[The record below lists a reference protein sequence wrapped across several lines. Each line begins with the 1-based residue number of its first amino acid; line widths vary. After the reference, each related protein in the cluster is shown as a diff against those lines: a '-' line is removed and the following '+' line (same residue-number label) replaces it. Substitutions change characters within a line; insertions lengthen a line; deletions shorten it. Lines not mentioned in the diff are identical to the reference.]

1 MERATGVEPASAG
14 WKPTAQPA
22 LPDTL
27 NERTWQPRLESN
39 QRASVLET
47 EPAPPP
53 RGRLGGRGDSNS
65 DLPIHTRASCQL
77 NDRPHNGALRRR
89 RADVRSLQRGAR
101 CASMQGRGHDGNC
114 TRSSRGA
121 NPAHSAIRTALLR
134 DAGYCCLHSVANVRV
149 GGADGIRTRDV
160 ARDRGARTASPL
172 QLREIG
178 SGRRNPHLERVMSPL
193 PHSSA

>member
-1 MERATGVEPASAG
+1 MERATGVESASAG
-14 WKPTAQPA
+14 WKTTAQPA

-27 NERTWQPRLESN
+27 NERMWQPRLESN

-65 DLPIHTRASCQL
+65 DLPIHSRASCQL

-89 RADVRSLQRGAR
+89 RADFRSLQRNTR
-101 CASMQGRGHDGNC
+101 CASLQGRGHDGNC
-114 TRSSRGA
+114 TRSS
-121 NPAHSAIRTALLR
+121 
-134 DAGYCCLHSVANVRV
+134 HSVANVRV
-149 GGADGIRTRDV
+149 GGADGFRTRDV

>member
-1 MERATGVEPASAG
+1 M
-14 WKPTAQPA
+14 
-22 LPDTL
+22 
-27 NERTWQPRLESN
+27 WQPRLESN

-53 RGRLGGRGDSNS
+53 RGRLGGREDSNS
-65 DLPIHTRASCQL
+65 DLPIHSRASCQL

-89 RADVRSLQRGAR
+89 RADFRSLQRNTR
-101 CASMQGRGHDGNC
+101 CASLQGRGHDGNC
-114 TRSSRGA
+114 TRSSRI
-121 NPAHSAIRTALLR
+121 PTAHSAIRTALLR
-134 DAGYCCLHSVANVRV
+134 DAGCCRSHSVANVRV

-178 SGRRNPHLERVMSPL
+178 SGRGNPHLERAMSPL